1 MRNSRSLLHPPPS
14 VAAGMP
20 PSFGSSLDLTQNQV
34 SHLMAKLHDSHL
46 GIGPNRVSHDGNR
59 WHIRPPLNYS
69 VSASLPANTA
79 LIDRRAAVRMEQ
91 ASNDAQ
97 LLKGGRD
104 PDEP

>member
-1 MRNSRSLLHPPPS
+1 
-14 VAAGMP
+14 
-20 PSFGSSLDLTQNQV
+20 
-34 SHLMAKLHDSHL
+34 MAKLRDSHL
-46 GIGPNRVSHDGNR
+46 GIGPNRVSHDGER
-59 WHIRPPLNYS
+59 WHIKPPLNYS